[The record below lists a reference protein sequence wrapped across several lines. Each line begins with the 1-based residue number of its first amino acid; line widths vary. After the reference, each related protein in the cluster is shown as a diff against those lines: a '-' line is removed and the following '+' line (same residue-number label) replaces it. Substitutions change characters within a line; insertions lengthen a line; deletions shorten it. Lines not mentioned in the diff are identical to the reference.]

1 MFTATTVTKT
11 GKDNKS
17 TFEVLVI
24 KWRGIVIQEIFVND
38 QMKLAMQDI
47 DAVFK
52 SFEKGGTK

>member
-47 DAVFK
+47 DAVYK